1 MVTMMMRIVMKRQ
14 NYFIKFLSRRISRG
28 TIRKYVNFIGQE
40 TNQKWRWRRD
50 EKTFQFLPKR
60 NQLLIKSELAN

>member
-1 MVTMMMRIVMKRQ
+1 MDRRGHGDNDDDDEEDRDEDE

-40 TNQKWRWRRD
+40 RGIRGGGGHGER
-50 EKTFQFLPKR
+50 
-60 NQLLIKSELAN
+60 